1 MERVETVKRQTLI
14 LVYTYLFGGGG
25 GGGGWGVLEGELG
38 VFVLYSGTNR
48 QTYPAGL
55 LNKQKKR

>member
-1 MERVETVKRQTLI
+1 M
-14 LVYTYLFGGGG
+14 YTYLFGGGG
-25 GGGGWGVLEGELG
+25 GGGVGGVGVLGCWKG
-38 VFVLYSGTNR
+38 SWGGGGFVLYSGTNR

>member
-25 GGGGWGVLEGELG
+25 GGGGVGGVGRG
-38 VFVLYSGTNR
+38 VGGFVLYSGTNR

>member
-1 MERVETVKRQTLI
+1 M
-14 LVYTYLFGGGG
+14 YTYLFGGGG
-25 GGGGWGVLEGELG
+25 GGVGGVGELEGELG
-38 VFVLYSGTNR
+38 GGFVLYSGTNR